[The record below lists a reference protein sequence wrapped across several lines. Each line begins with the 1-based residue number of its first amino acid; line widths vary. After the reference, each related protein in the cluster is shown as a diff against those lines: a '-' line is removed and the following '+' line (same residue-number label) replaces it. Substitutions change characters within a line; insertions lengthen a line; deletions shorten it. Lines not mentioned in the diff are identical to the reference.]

1 MALEMF
7 DKLRIK
13 KFLKITGLEDL
24 YYGGFYEGVR
34 KNKYNDKDVL
44 SFLVDT
50 FLSKLSD
57 NVTTTDKLLI
67 KYIVWIDNF
76 YGWVCEGY
84 GSPSD
89 DVTAKIRTFK
99 NSYLEYVS
107 KFELDSNNE
116 IIGCIDS
123 LVGEIE
129 KLHGKEDIEEVSKY
143 VASIT
148 ALETK
153 ISSLEADLSKAST
166 EIGNLRRRLAE
177 EEKKGRKSVATNT
190 ELRDLIQTRDKEI
203 REQLALISELRNQ
216 IEEFGQKA
224 DVTKEEYEVILQQ
237 YKDLEKSN
245 SDLVELYNQLL
256 NENGNLL
263 HIVEEQ
269 KEQLDGF
276 VRIQEEREKE
286 LRKDNLAR
294 LREKSIDDFVIS
306 LLIGSKLSVQEI
318 TDLLCKQGYAVT
330 NVDVNN
336 SLKRI
341 KKEINLITPNVATY
355 PRQFSICSPSIVTN
369 GSFNLGVSSKVMNVM
384 VISDLHLSEVNDD
397 VVRTMDLIYD
407 YCKKMGIDLIMN
419 LGDIL
424 SINENITPSKSIFS
438 ENNRLIES
446 ILTRFPYDSSITHAV
461 LGGNHDKGS
470 LNLGIDLLSKLED
483 GRDDFLNLG
492 YDHCNVNI
500 VGSSQN
506 DFFGI
511 HHPSRRLL
519 DSIDD
524 YKLGARKLINH
535 LDWHYPSEEERKKA
549 YIDLFGHFHV
559 SRLDMLNQYCSV
571 PSLFK
576 DRETNGAWHMK
587 IYFDE
592 HNNIK
597 HMVFIPLVVNDKI
610 TKVSEIGYQRVMK

>member
-1 MALEMF
+1 MF
-7 DKLRIK
+7 DKIRIK
-13 KFLKITGLEDL
+13 KFIKTTGLEDL
-24 YYGGFYEGVR
+24 YYGGFYEGVK

-50 FLSKLSD
+50 LLGKFAEGIVS
-57 NVTTTDKLLI
+57 TDKLLI
-67 KYIVWIDNF
+67 KYVVWIDNF
-76 YGWVCEGY
+76 YGWVVDSY
-84 GSPSD
+84 GSPSEE
-89 DVTAKIRTFK
+89 VTAKVRTLK
-99 NSYLEYVS
+99 KSYLEYVER
-107 KFELDSNNE
+107 FELTSNDE
-116 IIGCIDS
+116 IVRCIDS

-129 KLHGKEDIEEVSKY
+129 KLHGKEDEEKVNAY

-153 ISSLEADLSKAST
+153 ISSLEANLGKASA
-166 EIGNLRRRLAE
+166 EICNLQKRLAE
-177 EEKKGRKSVATNT
+177 EEKKGRKSIATNT
-190 ELRDLIQTRDKEI
+190 ELRELIQAKEKEI
-203 REQLALISELRNQ
+203 KEQLVLISELRAQ
-216 IEEFGQKA
+216 IEEYGRKA
-224 DVTKEEYEVILQQ
+224 DVTKEEYELVMQQ

-245 SDLVELYNQLL
+245 GELIELYNQLL
-256 NENGNLL
+256 DDYGNLE
-263 HIVEEQ
+263 HTVETQ
-269 KEQLDGF
+269 KEQLDEF
-276 VRIQEEREKE
+276 VRVQEVREEEIRKE
-286 LRKDNLAR
+286 NLVR
-294 LREKSIDDFVIS
+294 LREKSIDDFVIR
-306 LLIGSKLSVQEI
+306 LLIGNKLSVEDI
-318 TDLLCKQGYAVT
+318 TELLCKQGYDV
-330 NVDVNN
+330 NSVDVNN

-341 KKEINLITPNVATY
+341 RSEINLITPNVATY

-384 VISDLHLSEVNDD
+384 VISDLHLNEVNDD

-407 YCKKMGIDLIMN
+407 YCKKMSIDLIMN

-424 SINENITPSKSIFS
+424 SINENFTPSKSLFS

-446 ILTRFPYDSSITHAV
+446 ILTRFPYDSGITHAV

-470 LNLGIDLLSKLED
+470 LNLGIDLLSKLEN
-483 GRDDFLNLG
+483 GRDDFLSLG

-524 YKLGARKLINH
+524 YNLGARKLINH
-535 LDWHYPSEEERKKA
+535 LDWHYPSEDERKKA

-576 DRETNGAWHMK
+576 DRESNGAWHMK

-592 HNNIK
+592 KNNIK
-597 HMVFIPLVVNDKI
+597 HMVFIPLVVNHKI
-610 TKVSEIGYQRVMK
+610 TKVSEIGYQRVLK